1 LFYTFGSSHWR
12 PFAPPIIP
20 AGTVKQLEDFSMT
33 TKPLGRLEL
42 VSLREYWQDEARDY
56 TNWLAKEEN
65 LGLLSDTLG
74 MELELEGVEIAVGP
88 YKADIIAR
96 EVTSNTRVVIENQLE
111 KTNHD
116 HLGKILTYASGLE
129 ATVMIWIAREF
140 SEEHR
145 RALDFI
151 NEKSSPELQCYGIEI
166 QLWRIGNSIPAP
178 QFKVVSSPNA
188 YTSEIKADTSSSEL
202 TETKAL
208 YLDLWN
214 GFKEFCKSQ
223 GTILK
228 IRKPRP
234 QQWFTIAVGRSK
246 FHISL
251 TASLQNRRVG
261 CEIYLRGKNA
271 KIAFKLLEAKKT
283 QIEMLTGQLDWQEL
297 PAKQD
302 CRIVLFKHDIDL
314 RNRAIWQDAYNW
326 YKDNAEKFYTAFSP
340 VIRSLPDLDDAEEK
354 EPTEE

>member
-1 LFYTFGSSHWR
+1 MAAKT
-12 PFAPPIIP
+12 
-20 AGTVKQLEDFSMT
+20 
-33 TKPLGRLEL
+33 LGRLEP

-56 TNWLAKEEN
+56 TNWLSQEEN

-74 MELELEGVEIAVGP
+74 MDLELEGVEVAVGP

-96 EVTSNTRVVIENQLE
+96 DVTSDTRVVIENQLE

-116 HLGKILTYASGLE
+116 HLGKILTYASGLD
-129 ATVMIWIAREF
+129 APVMIWIAREF

-151 NEKSSPELQCYGIEI
+151 NEKASPELQCYGIEI
-166 QLWRIGNSIPAP
+166 QLWRIGNSLPAP
-178 QFKVVSSPNA
+178 QFKVISSPNE
-188 YTSEIKADTSSSEL
+188 YTSEIKADTGSNEL

-214 GFKEFCKSQ
+214 GFKDYCGQK

-234 QQWFTIAVGRSK
+234 QHWFSISVGRSK
-246 FHISL
+246 FQISL

-261 CEIYLRGKNA
+261 CEIYMRGRNA
-271 KIAFKLLEAKKT
+271 KTAFKLLEGKKE
-283 QIEMLTGQLDWQEL
+283 QIETVTGALEWQEL
-297 PAKQD
+297 PTKQD
-302 CRIVLFKHDIDL
+302 CRIVLFKHDVDL
-314 RNRAIWQDAYNW
+314 RNRTLWPDAYAW
-326 YKDNAEKFYTAFSP
+326 YKENGEKLYKAFSP
-340 VIRSLPDLDDAEEK
+340 VIRSLPDLDDGEEK
-354 EPTEE
+354 EFVDE